1 MTPFL
6 STDTSS
12 PSLSSLSP
20 DMEGVLTGVRD
31 IMELSVAQDAKL
43 LDILLMMSAQGE
55 KTEERDQSITMM
67 QSKLE

>member
-1 MTPFL
+1 
-6 STDTSS
+6 
-12 PSLSSLSP
+12 
-20 DMEGVLTGVRD
+20 MEGVLTGVRD